1 MKKIFLFFIS
11 VLLLSS
17 CSASSFSPIP
27 TAANRGGIL
36 GTTQRILHGDFS
48 DFKSNEKKEEKPNVD
63 TENLNNM
70 DKEKNT
76 KLEGKNLP
84 AEPIQKKKIK

>member
-11 VLLLSS
+11 VLLLSA

-36 GTTQRILHGDFS
+36 GTTQRILRGDFS
-48 DFKSNEKKEEKPNVD
+48 DFKSNEKKEEHTNVD
-63 TENLNNM
+63 IKNSNNM
-70 DKEKNT
+70 DKEK
-76 KLEGKNLP
+76 KIKHEEKKIP
-84 AEPIQKKKIK
+84 SESIQNKKIK

>member
-1 MKKIFLFFIS
+1 MKKIFLFFS
-11 VLLLSS
+11 FVLLLSA

-48 DFKSNEKKEEKPNVD
+48 DFKSDEKKEENTNVD
-63 TENLNNM
+63 TKNINNADK
-70 DKEKNT
+70 DKET
-76 KLEGKNLP
+76 KQEEKKDST
-84 AEPIQKKKIK
+84 ESIQNKKIK